1 MRAPS
6 KYIDTYDKYL
16 TWLRTSDNPSE
27 QLEKAIKI
35 LDTSQKYIQMKIGET
50 RDKSITAEKLE
61 ALGPNAANFIDLNI
75 DRKYVTGV
83 SEVTITKGHNEDPEE
98 RCLYLFTDVLI
109 LLTRKR
115 RGKKII
121 QVIKECFTLS
131 DIVILRSSSTSST
144 SPPTTSPTS
153 SSYPSDSGKD
163 KTIKFWYD
171 KTVFSIAL
179 NSVEERELLWFDL
192 SVRAKYIAQEP
203 ADPSSVPAPAATKV
217 DLTRLVE
224 GEGRSELGVPLIMEN
239 ACRYLSQHLEQPD
252 MLRVASSRE
261 IVNGVYRVI
270 ESDPQHRI
278 PLRCEPY
285 MVVHVLK
292 TFLQN
297 LTVPLMTV
305 ELRDDFV
312 ELANFESEM
321 VQADPE
327 ARKDTLAREAA
338 LIYERM
344 PFANLQTYLLIIDI
358 LGKIAEKSALNSVP
372 VKNLAS
378 IFTPNIFGCK
388 GDDNKEIEIMQKLTH
403 LVQTL
408 IELHSEVKKRM
419 TIQQTITL

>member
-1 MRAPS
+1 MIELLRAPS

-16 TWLRTSDNPSE
+16 TWLRTSDSQSE

-61 ALGPNAANFIDLNI
+61 ALGPNAANFIDLSI

-131 DIVILRSSSTSST
+131 DTIVLRSSSST
-144 SPPTTSPTS
+144 STTSTTS
-153 SSYPSDSGKD
+153 SSQSNDSDKD
-163 KTIKFWYD
+163 KIIKIWHD
-171 KTVFSIAL
+171 KTVFSIIL

-192 SVRAKYIAQEP
+192 SIRAKYIAQEP
-203 ADPSSVPAPAATKV
+203 ADPSSVPAPSATKV
-217 DLTRLVE
+217 DLARLV
-224 GEGRSELGVPLIMEN
+224 GAEGRAELGVPLIMEN
-239 ACRYLSQHLEQPD
+239 VCRYLSQHLEQPD

-261 IVNGVYRVI
+261 IANGVYRVI

-285 MVVHVLK
+285 MVVHALK

-297 LTVPLMTV
+297 LAVPLMTV

-344 PFANLQTYLLIIDI
+344 PFANLQTYLLMVDI

-372 VKNLAS
+372 VKNLAG

-388 GDDNKEIEIMQKLTH
+388 GDDNKEIETMQKLTH

-408 IELHSEVKKRM
+408 IELRSEVKKRM
-419 TIQQTITL
+419 TIKQTITL